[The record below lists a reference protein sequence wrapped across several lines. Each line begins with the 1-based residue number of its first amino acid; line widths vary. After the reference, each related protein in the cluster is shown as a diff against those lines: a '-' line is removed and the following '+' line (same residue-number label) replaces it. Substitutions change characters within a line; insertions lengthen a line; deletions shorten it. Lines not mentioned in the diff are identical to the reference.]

1 MPQKLWVIYFNLL
14 KKQIKFLQYHRI
26 WNTCLIGY
34 INVTYFFGSDI
45 VRQSMVYVR
54 SIKQLHS
61 LEIHSQNLKDPTHCT
76 DLPMKLT
83 TSTHFEVK
91 MELLSSPSFTAIAL
105 IKHSPCFLR
114 TTPFSGLYSYRN
126 RNKNRWTFQSQSTI
140 IWVLSIKV

>member
-1 MPQKLWVIYFNLL
+1 MGIKYILTYLKNKFNFYSTCTTEYEIYV
-14 KKQIKFLQYHRI
+14 
-26 WNTCLIGY
+26 Y
-34 INVTYFFGSDI
+34 INMTYFCGSDI
-45 VRQSMVYVR
+45 VRQSMVYVC

-76 DLPMKLT
+76 DLPMKLLT

-126 RNKNRWTFQSQSTI
+126 RNKNR
-140 IWVLSIKV
+140 